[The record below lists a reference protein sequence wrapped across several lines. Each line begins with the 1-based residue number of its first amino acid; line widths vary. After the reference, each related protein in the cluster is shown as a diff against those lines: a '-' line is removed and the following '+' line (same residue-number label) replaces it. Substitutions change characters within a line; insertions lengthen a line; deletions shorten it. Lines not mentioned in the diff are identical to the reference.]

1 MDIDTIIEKE
11 CSKWTQDKYAMYLR
25 KSRADLEL
33 EALGEEETLAR
44 HKTMLYALAAKH
56 DIHPDQIEVYHEIV
70 SGDSLDE
77 RPEAQRLLSDVYA
90 KKYKAVLVVEV
101 ERLARG
107 NTRDQGEI
115 ADAFQYSGTEIITP
129 AKTYDPHNEF
139 DQEYFEFGLFMSRRE
154 FKTIRRRLDAGKLQA
169 VKEGNFIPSTPPY
182 GFDIVKKSKKERILV
197 EKPEESKIVKMIF
210 DWYTEDRI
218 STYSIAQKLTAM
230 GIPTKRGNKEW
241 ERGTITDI
249 LHNAH
254 YIGKVSWNAQQTKRV
269 LDPETGK
276 TKKVRVKKG
285 TGEYDL
291 YEGKHKGFI
300 SEEQFWKVREFYGK
314 QAPVKVNKELTNPL
328 SGVMVC
334 CECGRSIALLRYPED
349 DGRVNRYQH
358 KHGKKCSKPSV
369 AESIVL
375 DALVVALKKCIADL
389 KLQMENNSDQTELVR
404 HQAMVKAMQD
414 ELKKQEGRKR
424 RLMDS
429 WEADD
434 GMYTRDE
441 FIERKQMYTQK
452 IDALKEQ
459 IAAAQKDAPAPVD
472 YEEKILTVH
481 KVIDC
486 IQDKTMSAKAK
497 NDFLKEVIEKIT
509 YDIIDNGVN
518 KKIPVL
524 EIFWR

>member
-1 MDIDTIIEKE
+1 MNIDTIIEKE
-11 CSKWTQDKYAMYLR
+11 CAKWTQDKYAMYLR

-70 SGDSLDE
+70 SGESLSE
-77 RPEAQRLLSDVYA
+77 RPEALRLLEDVYA

-107 NTRDQGEI
+107 NTKDQGEI
-115 ADAFQYSGTEIITP
+115 ADAFQFSGTHIITP
-129 AKTYDPHNEF
+129 AKTYDPNNEF

-169 VKEGNFIPSTPPY
+169 VKEGNFIPSMPPY
-182 GFDIVKKSKKERILV
+182 GFDVVRKSKKERILV
-197 EKPEESKIVKMIF
+197 ENPEQSKYVKMIF
-210 DWYTEDRI
+210 DWYTEEKI
-218 STYSIAQKLTAM
+218 SPYSIAKRLSAM
-230 GIPTKRGNKEW
+230 GVPTQKGNMEW
-241 ERGTITDI
+241 ERGTIADI
-249 LHNAH
+249 LFNAH
-254 YIGKVSWNAQQTKRV
+254 YIGKVSWHAQQTKRV

-276 TKKVRVKKG
+276 TKKVRVRKG
-285 TGEYDL
+285 NRDYDL
-291 YEGKHKGFI
+291 FEGKHKGFI
-300 SEEQFWKVREFYGK
+300 SEEQFWKVRDIWGK
-314 QAPVKVNKELTNPL
+314 AAPVKHNTELVNFL
-328 SGVMVC
+328 SGIMVC
-334 CECGRSIALLRYPED
+334 CDCGRSIGLMRYRD
-349 DGRVNRYQH
+349 HDRRANRFFH
-358 KHGKKCSKPSV
+358 KHGKQCFKPSIV
-369 AESIVL
+369 ESLVL
-375 DALVVALKKCIADL
+375 DALVAALKKSIEDF
-389 KLQMENNSDQTELVR
+389 KMQMESNSDQTELVR

-414 ELKKQEGRKR
+414 ELKKQESRKR

-452 IDALKEQ
+452 INSLKAQ

-497 NDFLKEVIEKIT
+497 NDLLKEFIDKIT
-509 YDIIDNGVN
+509 YDIIDNGKN

-524 EIFWR
+524 EIFWK